1 MTRAEAGFTG
11 LRDGYYPFGRGAA
24 VVRTELFLE
33 RPLQLAVLGELLDD
47 VGAADQLAADEDL
60 RDRRPAREG
69 RQLLPDARVGK
80 DVDGGHGCAGLTKR
94 TQRPVGVPAH
104 HVLRRALHEERHRLV
119 LDDLL
124 DGV

>member
-60 RDRRPAREG
+60 RDRRPARHRGE
-69 RQLLPDARVGK
+69 LLADPRVGQ
-80 DVDGGHGCAGLTKR
+80 DVDRRHGCTGRAER
-94 TQRPVGVPAH
+94 VERARGVPAH
-104 HVLRRALHEERHRLV
+104 DE
-119 LDDLL
+119 
-124 DGV
+124 